1 MYIPNPQNKPTVNH
15 IDGNPS
21 NNNVKNLEWATHSEQ
36 ITHAYE
42 TGLIDAMKNAT
53 ECSCGELT
61 RADDGICPKCK
72 YSLSLEK
79 KRKKRL
85 KQIRRELELIDLRA
99 LSFREKEV
107 VYRRYIG
114 KTYEE
119 IGEEFGFSRQRAEQI
134 IKNAEL
140 RVFIEP
146 TYPNLERY
154 LIENEVDTKELAY
167 WCNLTPA
174 TLEKRLRGETE
185 WKLNEAIA
193 IKEKLKIKEKL
204 ERLFLRSQ
212 EV

>member
-1 MYIPNPQNKPTVNH
+1 MDDVYKQVLEKDLIRVTKNGSVYRLDKNKNKFIKAQQISTGRDKKYKIVTIVIQGRQYHLYVHRLVAFMYIPNPQNKPTVNH

-21 NNNVKNLEWATHSEQ
+21 NNNVKNLEWATHS
-36 ITHAYE
+36 
-42 TGLIDAMKNAT
+42 
-53 ECSCGELT
+53 
-61 RADDGICPKCK
+61 
-72 YSLSLEK
+72 
-79 KRKKRL
+79 
-85 KQIRRELELIDLRA
+85 
-99 LSFREKEV
+99 
-107 VYRRYIG
+107 
-114 KTYEE
+114 
-119 IGEEFGFSRQRAEQI
+119 EQI